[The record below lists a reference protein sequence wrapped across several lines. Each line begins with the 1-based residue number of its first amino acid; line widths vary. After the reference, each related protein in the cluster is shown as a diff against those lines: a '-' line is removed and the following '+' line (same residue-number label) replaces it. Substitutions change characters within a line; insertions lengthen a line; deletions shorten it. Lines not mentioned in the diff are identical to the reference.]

1 MAEKVGCSGEQGTLL
16 PCLQV
21 ICFEYLCHLFNAK
34 RNMEHSCLASRWLP
48 NIYVTCP
55 VQGIED
61 GFALLEAF
69 DYGPYPV
76 VDKVLLII
84 DSIITWFRQ
93 SLGED
98 AFLPSPPR
106 EILNNGEMLPLD
118 LIIGFNHDE
127 GLEAIVDLLKDPDN
141 DTNFAKVLIECLQ
154 TIPSLFR

>member
-1 MAEKVGCSGEQGTLL
+1 
-16 PCLQV
+16 
-21 ICFEYLCHLFNAK
+21 
-34 RNMEHSCLASRWLP
+34 MEHSYLASMWFP
-48 NIYVTCP
+48 NICVTCP

-84 DSIITWFRQ
+84 DCIITWFRQ

-141 DTNFAKVLIECLQ
+141 DTNFAKVLIGCLQ
-154 TIPSLFR
+154 KIPSLFR

>member
-1 MAEKVGCSGEQGTLL
+1 
-16 PCLQV
+16 
-21 ICFEYLCHLFNAK
+21 
-34 RNMEHSCLASRWLP
+34 MEHSCLGSRWFP
-48 NIYVTCP
+48 NIFVTCP

-84 DSIITWFRQ
+84 DRITTWFRQ

-141 DTNFAKVLIECLQ
+141 DTNFAKVLY
-154 TIPSLFR
+154 